1 MLMGVLQWTPA
12 ARPPSAAAA
21 AAAVIDM
28 NFSEL
33 TATFL
38 NYVLNLVE
46 VH

>member
-12 ARPPSAAAA
+12 ARPPSAAA

-46 VH
+46 VY